1 MRTLPMTEIAGHKVS
16 RLLCGSNSFF
26 GHSHFSAAR
35 SDWLRRYF
43 TLDRIVEV
51 MCAAA
56 EEGVNSTISM
66 PLDEMAEAIDRVHKL
81 TGVKY
86 VWMAT
91 PGGTTLDELKQG
103 IRKSAEVGAEI
114 CMPHVMYTDNHLLV
128 AEKKIVGAE
137 EIFALT
143 RELGMGTGWSTHRPE
158 TIVVSDAAGYDCDTY
173 VQPFNS
179 IGFLCSVETDWVAS
193 VIRNAQ
199 HPVVC
204 IKPLGAGRIMPP
216 TGLQF
221 VYHNCKPSDTVA
233 IGLMSPEEVAEDLK
247 IVRHLLEGSDEEIKL
262 QETRSKAGLKA
273 GG

>member
-1 MRTLPMTEIAGHKVS
+1 MRTLPMTEIAGHKIS

-35 SDWLRRYF
+35 SDWLRKYF

-56 EEGVNSTISM
+56 EEGVNATISM
-66 PLDEMAEAIDRVHKL
+66 PLETMAEAIEKVEKL
-81 TGVKY
+81 TGVHY
-86 VWMAT
+86 IWMAT
-91 PGGTTLDELKQG
+91 PGGTNLEEMKEG
-103 IRKSAEVGAEI
+103 IRWSKQLGAEI
-114 CMPHVMYTDNHLLV
+114 CMPHVIYTDKHLV
-128 AEKKIVGAE
+128 IAERKIIGAE
-137 EIFALT
+137 AIIDLT

-158 TIVVSDAAGYDCDTY
+158 TIVVSDAAGYDIDTY

-179 IGFLCSVETDWVAS
+179 IGFLCSVETDWVS
-193 VIRNAQ
+193 HVIRNAH

-221 VYHNCKPSDTVA
+221 VYRNSKPTDTVA
-233 IGLMSPEEVAEDLK
+233 IGLMSVEETQEDIK
-247 IVRHLLEGSDEEIKL
+247 IVRHLLEGSEEEIKL

-273 GG
+273 G

>member
-1 MRTLPMTEIAGHKVS
+1 MRTLPMTEIAGYPVS

-35 SDWLRRYF
+35 SEWLRRHF

-56 EEGVNSTISM
+56 EEGVNGTISGNE
-66 PLDEMAEAIDRVHKL
+66 PRMAEAIAQVEKL

-91 PGGTTLDELKQG
+91 PGANTLDELKKG
-103 IRKSAEVGAEI
+103 IQESKDMGAQI

-128 AEKKIVGAE
+128 AEQKIQGAE
-137 EIFALT
+137 EITALV

-158 TIVVSDAAGYDCDTY
+158 TIVVSDAAGYDIDTY
-173 VQPFNS
+173 VQPFNAT
-179 IGFLCSVETDWVAS
+179 GFLCSVETDWVAH
-193 VIRNAQ
+193 VIQNAKK
-199 HPVVC
+199 PVVC

-221 VYHNCKPSDTVA
+221 VYKNCKPSDTVA
-233 IGLMSPEEVAEDLK
+233 IGLMSVEETLEDIK
-247 IVRHLLEGSDEEIKL
+247 IVRQLLEGSTEEIKL
-262 QETRSKAGLKA
+262 QETRSKAGLK
-273 GG
+273 

>member
-1 MRTLPMTEIAGHKVS
+1 MKTLPMTEIAGHQVS

-35 SDWLRRYF
+35 SDWLRKYF

-56 EEGVNSTISM
+56 EEGVNGTISM
-66 PLDEMAEAIDRVHKL
+66 PLETMAEAIDKVHKL

-86 VWMAT
+86 IWMAT
-91 PGGTTLDELKQG
+91 PGGTNLEEMKEG
-103 IRKSAEVGAEI
+103 IRYSAELGAEI
-114 CMPHVMYTDNHLLV
+114 CMPHVMYTDNHLLI
-128 AEKKIVGAE
+128 AEKKILGAE
-137 EIFALT
+137 EIIALT

-158 TIVVSDAAGYDCDTY
+158 TIVVSDAAGYDIDTY
-173 VQPFNS
+173 VQPFNP
-179 IGFLCSVETDWVAS
+179 IGFLCSVETDWVGH
-193 VIRNAQ
+193 VIQHAQ

-204 IKPLGAGRIMPP
+204 IKPLAAGRVMPP

-221 VYHNCKPSDTVA
+221 VYKNCKPNDTVA
-233 IGLMSPEEVAEDLK
+233 IGLMSVEETQEDIK
-247 IVRHLLEGSDEEIKL
+247 IVRYLLEGSEEEIKL

-273 GG
+273 G